1 MKPIKC
7 DESNATY
14 AKNQD
19 EYLDLPALKYDDG
32 TVVSCWDLSFK
43 EALKLLFKRKLYVAV
58 LTFNK
63 PLQPMLLTVDKDA
76 VIANDR

>member
-1 MKPIKC
+1 MKPIKFK
-7 DESNATY
+7 ESNATY
-14 AKNQD
+14 AKDQD

-43 EALKLLFKRKLYVAV
+43 EALKLLFSRKLYVAV